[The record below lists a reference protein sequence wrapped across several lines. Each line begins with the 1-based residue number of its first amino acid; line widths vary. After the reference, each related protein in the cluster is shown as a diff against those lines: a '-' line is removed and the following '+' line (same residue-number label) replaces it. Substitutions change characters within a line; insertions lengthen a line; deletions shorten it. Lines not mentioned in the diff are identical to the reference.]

1 MFKVLLVDDQ
11 KLIRDGIKS
20 LLSLSDQVEVVG
32 ECSDGRFVLNAVRE
46 LKPDVILLDMS
57 MPQQDGLTTL
67 KQLHQEAVAT
77 PCLVLTT
84 FDDHELILQSI
95 SNGAKGFLLKDVSL
109 ETLIEAIAQVAKG
122 ESFLLPAITDNLLRN
137 SPSGNDNYG
146 ATANEALTVREVEIL
161 RLVAGGY
168 SNKEIAGA
176 LHKSEGTIK
185 NHVSNILSK
194 LGVRDRTRAVLLAL
208 ERNML

>member
-1 MFKVLLVDDQ
+1 MYKVLLVDDQ

-20 LLSLSDQVEVVG
+20 LLALSDQVQVVG
-32 ECSDGRFVLNAVRE
+32 ECADGTGVMPAIEDLQ
-46 LKPDVILLDMS
+46 PDVILLDMS
-57 MPQQDGLTTL
+57 MPKQDGLTTL
-67 KQLHQEAVAT
+67 KQLRQAEISV

-84 FDDHELILQSI
+84 FDDHQLILDSI
-95 SNGAKGFLLKDVSL
+95 TSGAKGFLLKDVSL
-109 ETLIEAIAQVAKG
+109 ETLIEAISKVAAG
-122 ESFLLPAITDNLLRN
+122 ESFFLPAITENLLKN
-137 SPSGNDNYG
+137 QPS
-146 ATANEALTVREVEIL
+146 TNEKYQEHTLEELTTREVEIL

-208 ERNML
+208 ERDIL